1 MILILIILALSSSFF
16 YSCESFRALTTLQRI
31 MPIPLRSPVAAVHR
45 RAVRKIYMVSPTI
58 SVSRQ
63 EQELFDILLSVVCDL
78 NLNTTI
84 RIAGGWVRDHVLS
97 AGNVNH
103 IDIDI
108 ALENMTGVEFAG
120 HWREWQSTHP
130 ESANGSFG
138 LSVIP
143 RNCDKSKHLETGTY
157 TTHR

>member
-1 MILILIILALSSSFF
+1 MILILSILVLSSSFF

-31 MPIPLRSPVAAVHR
+31 MSRSATR
-45 RAVRKIYMVSPTI
+45 RCADRKMYMASPTI
-58 SVSRQ
+58 FVSRQ
-63 EQELFDILLSVVCDL
+63 EQELFDILLSVVRDL

-103 IDIDI
+103 IDVDI

-130 ESANGSFG
+130 ENANGSFG

-143 RNCDKSKHLETGTY
+143 RNCDKSKHLETGTV
-157 TTHR
+157 RALLQPGK